1 MRTDSE
7 ILGLYDW
14 RRLARG
20 PHIERMR
27 EIQAHYE
34 GDTIIIPL
42 PEIDKKES
50 PAVANLFTQGID
62 QHAMR
67 IASTI
72 PNVRFYPT
80 RPGIKAAKELA
91 RRQRQTVLGWW
102 EKNEMEIKL
111 GRRARWLVAYSCS
124 PVLIWPDKETG
135 IPKWSLRDP
144 LGTFPSS
151 EDWDDMVPED
161 VIFVVQRTLAWL
173 KQYNEEAFLLLRKQ
187 QNFKWTDHVTLLE
200 YVDAEE
206 RVLLAVG
213 ERTSTSPARLVS
225 TGQGTEALRAPG
237 YALDNRQI
245 IGTEEVVRLNRAP
258 HYAGMCPAVVPG
270 RITLSRPQGQFDG
283 LIGLYQAQAKLMAL
297 EVNAVMRGV
306 YPNVYYIRP
315 EGGAGNIIT
324 EADGLRGIMGEVEG
338 GSIQVVT
345 ENPAYMT
352 PVLIDRL
359 ERNQRVTARIPS
371 EFGGESQT
379 NVRTGRRGEA
389 VLSSTVDFDTQEAQ
403 RVLARSLHHENERAM
418 AIAKGDL
425 GSRQVSMFVG
435 SKGVQGLAKYAGRE
449 LFKEEAYHLVRY
461 AFPGQDINSQA
472 IRIAQKVGVGLL
484 SKREGRELDPDVED
498 AERSRDEVTIEAL
511 ELALLTGIQQM
522 ASQGMFPPDDVARLI
537 ELIDTNQLELADA
550 VHKVQ
555 REAQE
560 RQATQVPEGAPE
572 AQPGIAQPGAG
583 AEMSTIGEPEPSIE
597 NLESTLLSLIRPQNA
612 ARGLRQ

>member
-1 MRTDSE
+1 
-7 ILGLYDW
+7 
-14 RRLARG
+14 
-20 PHIERMR
+20 
-27 EIQAHYE
+27 
-34 GDTIIIPL
+34 
-42 PEIDKKES
+42 
-50 PAVANLFTQGID
+50 
-62 QHAMR
+62 
-67 IASTI
+67 
-72 PNVRFYPT
+72 
-80 RPGIKAAKELA
+80 
-91 RRQRQTVLGWW
+91 
-102 EKNEMEIKL
+102 
-111 GRRARWLVAYSCS
+111 
-124 PVLIWPDKETG
+124 
-135 IPKWSLRDP
+135 
-144 LGTFPSS
+144 
-151 EDWDDMVPED
+151 
-161 VIFVVQRTLAWL
+161 
-173 KQYNEEAFLLLRKQ
+173 
-187 QNFKWTDHVTLLE
+187 
-200 YVDAEE
+200 
-206 RVLLAVG
+206 
-213 ERTSTSPARLVS
+213 
-225 TGQGTEALRAPG
+225 
-237 YALDNRQI
+237 
-245 IGTEEVVRLNRAP
+245 
-258 HYAGMCPAVVPG
+258 
-270 RITLSRPQGQFDG
+270 
-283 LIGLYQAQAKLMAL
+283 
-297 EVNAVMRGV
+297 
-306 YPNVYYIRP
+306 
-315 EGGAGNIIT
+315 
-324 EADGLRGIMGEVEG
+324 
-338 GSIQVVT
+338 
-345 ENPAYMT
+345 
-352 PVLIDRL
+352 
-359 ERNQRVTARIPS
+359 
-371 EFGGESQT
+371 
-379 NVRTGRRGEA
+379 VRTGRRGEA

-555 REAQE
+555 REVQE